1 MKKKRPELS
10 QNKIQ
15 NSRTAFCWAYPS
27 DLEQFYAFYCARYEN
42 ISYDKFLNLG
52 LSEAMMKLNSLPESE
67 PLYKTIKSRTI
78 NLYKIKNKEER
89 IYWREQNKIN
99 KIPSIYLSS
108 KELDNIFKEEIE
120 NGKKGFSRI

>member
-1 MKKKRPELS
+1 
-10 QNKIQ
+10 
-15 NSRTAFCWAYPS
+15 
-27 DLEQFYAFYCARYEN
+27 
-42 ISYDKFLNLG
+42 
-52 LSEAMMKLNSLPESE
+52 MMKLNSLPESE

-89 IYWREQNKIN
+89 SYWREQNKIN

-108 KELDNIFKEEIE
+108 KELDSVFKEEIE